1 MIKRQEWA
9 MSPMAN
15 AGIHYYAFAVRFDQP
30 RVLRKSKV
38 ARLGVNE
45 LRTQPMPMRLNVLE
59 RDSLNEHS

>member
-9 MSPMAN
+9 MSPVAN
-15 AGIHYYAFAVRFDQP
+15 TGVHYYAFAVRFDQP

-45 LRTQPMPMRLNVLE
+45 LRTQPVLVRLDVIE
-59 RDSLNEHS
+59 RDSLDEHS